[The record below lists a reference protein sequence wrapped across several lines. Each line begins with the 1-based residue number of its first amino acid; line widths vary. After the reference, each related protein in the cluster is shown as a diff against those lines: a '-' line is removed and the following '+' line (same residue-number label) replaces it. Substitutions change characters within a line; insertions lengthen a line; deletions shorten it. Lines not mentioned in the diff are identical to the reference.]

1 MAARRSFPLVGGG
14 LAALILA
21 AWAVQVRMSAQMDGG
36 GGTFAAWQWT
46 PGAVAATWF
55 MWVVMMIAMMLPTA
69 MPFIWTYWSLSGAR
83 AGIRA
88 RNTGTIAFVS
98 GYLAAWGAFGAA
110 ATLLQVVLNQLDL
123 LSPNMAI
130 AANGLSGAVVLSAG
144 IYQFTP
150 MKSICANKCRTPFG
164 FLVARWRDGAGGA
177 FVIGAEHGV
186 YCVGCCWLLMA
197 TLFVAG
203 VMSLAW
209 MAVLTAIVLVEKLP
223 AVGEKFGKAVGCL
236 GIVAGIALILRSVF
250 W

>member
-1 MAARRSFPLVGGG
+1 MAARRSFQLVGVG

-21 AWAVQVRMSAQMDGG
+21 AWAVQVRMFARMDGG
-36 GGTFAAWQWT
+36 GGTVAAWQWT

-88 RNTGTIAFVS
+88 RNTGTFAFIS
-98 GYLAAWGAFGAA
+98 GYLAAWGAFSAA
-110 ATLLQVVLNQLDL
+110 ATLLQVVLHQLDL

-130 AANGLSGAVVLSAG
+130 AANGLGGAVVLSAG

-150 MKSICANKCRTPFG
+150 LKSICANKCRTPFG
-164 FLVARWRDGAGGA
+164 FLVARWRDGPGGA

-209 MAVLTAIVLVEKLP
+209 MAVLTAIVLIEKLP
-223 AVGEKFGKAVGCL
+223 AAGEKFGRAVGCL
-236 GIVAGIALILRSVF
+236 GIAVGIGLILRSVF
-250 W
+250 S